1 MWSPFA
7 PVPNSQGSQ
16 HFPSCVSLCDCVSHG
31 LSSAPG
37 SCQQKA
43 GAEVVPRDA
52 CETEPHSPSHRYR
65 RQPTKLCS
73 HLRPNTQLVLV
84 GGGVLKVKT
93 WLPEW
98 RSREESSCH
107 SKMFMEEGGGLV
119 YCDQKIFPPWSADC
133 GTIANRASS

>member
-1 MWSPFA
+1 MFERDRDRDILAILQTQLNATSCRKPSRNSPPSQMWSPFA
-7 PVPNSQGSQ
+7 PVPNSQVSK

-37 SCQQKA
+37 SCQHKA
-43 GAEVVPRDA
+43 GTEVVPRDA

-84 GGGVLKVKT
+84 VGGGGRALKVKT

-98 RSREESSCH
+98 GSR
-107 SKMFMEEGGGLV
+107 
-119 YCDQKIFPPWSADC
+119 
-133 GTIANRASS
+133 